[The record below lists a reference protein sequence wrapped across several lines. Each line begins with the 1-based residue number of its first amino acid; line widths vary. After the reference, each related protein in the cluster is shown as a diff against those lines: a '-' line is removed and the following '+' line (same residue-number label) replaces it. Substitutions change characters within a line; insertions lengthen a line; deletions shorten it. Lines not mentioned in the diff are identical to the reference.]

1 VNLLKDERG
10 SVVVIVTLAMTV
22 ILGITSLVTD
32 VGLMYLTRTKLQTM
46 VDAAALAGMQD
57 IPKGFSVAQETTK
70 QWAIQNGAKEE
81 ELQITGTGNE
91 MKLTIKAD
99 RKVNLLFA
107 RVLGIQSS
115 NITAQATAQAG
126 YMTAMIGVSPLGI
139 EEQQLDYGRLYT
151 LKTGAPPTMGAGE
164 FGALVLG
171 NPGADDYEKF
181 LTYGYDGQIQIG
193 QILSTQ
199 TGNISN
205 PTVRAIENRF
215 LRDTRVPKNSISAY
229 DRDAPQILLVP
240 IYQPYEVIS
249 NQIRKVKVTGF
260 AAFFVTQLSGQG
272 VDNYLNGYFIRTVS
286 PGDSKFSQKDY
297 GLMGVKLIN

>member
-1 VNLLKDERG
+1 MNILKNERG
-10 SVVVIVTLAMTV
+10 SAVVIVTLAMTV

-32 VGLMYLTRTKLQTM
+32 VGLMYLTRTRLQTM

-57 IPKGFSVAQETTK
+57 IQKGFTVAQETTK

-91 MKLTIKAD
+91 MKLTIKAN
-99 RKVNLLFA
+99 RKINLLFA

-126 YMTAMIGVSPLGI
+126 YMTAMTGVSPLGI
-139 EEQQLDYGRLYT
+139 EEQQLDYGKIYT
-151 LKTGAPPTMGAGE
+151 LKTGSPPGMGAGE
-164 FGALVLG
+164 FGALILG

-181 LTYGYDGQIQIG
+181 LTNGFNGEIRIG
-193 QILSTQ
+193 QILDTQ
-199 TGNISN
+199 SGNISN

-215 LRDTRVPKNSISAY
+215 LRDTRIPKNSISDY
-229 DRDAPQILLVP
+229 DRDAPQILIVP
-240 IYQPYEVIS
+240 IYQPYEVS
-249 NQIRKVKVTGF
+249 NNKTKKVKVTGF
-260 AAFFVTQLSGQG
+260 AAFFVTQLAGQG
-272 VDNYLNGYFIRTVS
+272 NQNYLNGYFLRTVA
-286 PGDSKFSQKDY
+286 PGDSEFSQTNY